1 MPTAIAMASYE
12 VVEGPREMGNGIWIR
27 FSVRRQRGG
36 LIFGCTN
43 LVWAEIQKGRKF
55 RAISKK
61 TGPRRETG
69 FSVFSENS
77 RREIFPCFGQLT
89 DAGVMVWMRMT
100 NAGYVTR
107 SLRQRIICWSTAA
120 LQRPFGGTPSP
131 PWTAFA
137 HFTNQCRYI
146 SGGIIS
152 GGSRINTRREV
163 FILCS
168 CSFFGRFGK

>member
-1 MPTAIAMASYE
+1 MATAIAMASYE
-12 VVEGPREMGNGIWIR
+12 VMEGPREMGNGIWIR

-77 RREIFPCFGQLT
+77 CREIFPWGAAPHRLLAQGLRLAHGVAPPGPTHHLRPQVAEQHAAGQLLPP
-89 DAGVMVWMRMT
+89 
-100 NAGYVTR
+100 YQ
-107 SLRQRIICWSTAA
+107 L
-120 LQRPFGGTPSP
+120 SP
-131 PWTAFA
+131 PLLDAPCLA
-137 HFTNQCRYI
+137 PIHHYC
-146 SGGIIS
+146 
-152 GGSRINTRREV
+152 
-163 FILCS
+163 
-168 CSFFGRFGK
+168 